1 MQGFTFPVKEL
12 FLEDVL
18 ELTHYPIVAD
28 QGGYNGGGGG
38 GGGGRRRKTQEKA
51 QDPILE
57 AFEVWLSLKRESHF
71 SRILYHPEF
80 VISSKS
86 FPTCW
91 ICTSISVLWALR

>member
-18 ELTHYPIVAD
+18 ELTRFPVGSD

-38 GGGGRRRKTQEKA
+38 GRRRKFQEKV

-57 AFEVWLSLKRESHF
+57 AFEVQLLSS
-71 SRILYHPEF
+71 
-80 VISSKS
+80 
-86 FPTCW
+86 T
-91 ICTSISVLWALR
+91 